1 MIKNP
6 VLRIHPKDN
15 LLVALSDL
23 ETGYEYR
30 DAELAFPL
38 VERIPQKQK
47 FTQEALAKGEA
58 GLSLWSPSRKNP
70 NGSTARSANHYRQ
83 CFACS

>member
-23 ETGYEYR
+23 EAGYEYG
-30 DAELAFPL
+30 DGELVFPL

-47 FTQEALAKGEA
+47 FTREALAKGEA
-58 GLSLWSPSRKNP
+58 VYLYGVLVGKTQTDLPQ
-70 NGSTARSANHYRQ
+70 GAL
-83 CFACS
+83 